1 VRDGLEVAAG
11 LVLGLMA
18 GFQVWRS
25 IGAQVPKYGAESGL
39 RLFCPDDVNGSAG
52 WLFVVVYPPRLQG
65 FEVCAVAMLSMLDGE
80 LRS

>member
-1 VRDGLEVAAG
+1 MRDGLEVSAG

-39 RLFCPDDVNGSAG
+39 RLFCPDDVDGSAG
-52 WLFVVVYPPRLQG
+52 WLFVAVYPPRLQG
-65 FEVCAVAMLSMLDGE
+65 FEVGAAASLVLVGE